1 MTAAIRTRKPV
12 LIGGIAKAFR
22 LLSTNVAP
30 SLRPYQ
36 QECLDVCIE
45 QFKKGI
51 KKQVVSLPVGS
62 GKTVIFSNLISKLPN
77 PTQQATKA
85 LVIAHREELIYQA
98 YKQIQRIA
106 PNLTIEIDKGKQHAT
121 GAADVIIASVPT
133 LGRKESLRIEKYDP
147 QEFKCII
154 IDEAHHAAAST
165 YLKILDHFGA
175 REPESHMLVWGC
187 SATVRRH
194 DGLKLDGIFDYI
206 AYHKSF
212 LDMIEQ
218 NWLCNLKITT
228 VKTNT
233 DLSGIR
239 RYNFDFNT
247 AQLASRTNVPQR
259 NEIIIH
265 SYLKYAADRASTL
278 VFAVDIKHA
287 ETLAELFTSYGVEA
301 KCVTSKTH
309 NTSRAEILADFR
321 ARKFPVLIN
330 CGILTEGTD
339 IPGIDCVIM
348 ARPTQS
354 HVLFQQMLG
363 RGMRLHPEKTDCL
376 ALDVVDNFNSHD
388 LVTIPT
394 LLGLDYNVEFSAQKE
409 AKNTTGTYFEPMV
422 LPTTLTGI
430 SLVDDQSVEVNIL
443 SVDVTEYDNPYELQR
458 SKSSTTSKLEK
469 LSKYRWLTIG
479 HDTYILN
486 TNKRTIRLEKDPDG
500 QYYLVSQARHQQQ
513 ASPYTHRRE
522 LSDTLTSAIHAC
534 DTYLDSKYGLQFFA
548 LRNAPWRNQPA
559 TAGQLR
565 YLKRLMGDNFPTQE
579 KLRKGEAN
587 DLIAKLTEGA
597 GKVYKEK
604 LKLAKNMEKLE
615 SKKQE
620 KMERM
625 RVAVGPISE

>member
-1 MTAAIRTRKPV
+1 M
-12 LIGGIAKAFR
+12 
-22 LLSTNVAP
+22 
-30 SLRPYQ
+30 
-36 QECLDVCIE
+36 
-45 QFKKGI
+45 
-51 KKQVVSLPVGS
+51 
-62 GKTVIFSNLISKLPN
+62 LPN
-77 PTQQATKA
+77 PTPRATKA

-98 YKQIQRIA
+98 YKQIQRIS

-133 LGRKESLRIEKYDP
+133 LGRKESLRMEKYDP
-147 QEFKCII
+147 EEFKCII

-175 REPESHMLVWGC
+175 REPNSHMLIWGC

-218 NWLCNLKITT
+218 KWLCNLKITT

-247 AQLASRTNVPQR
+247 AQLSSRTNVPQR
-259 NEIIIH
+259 NEIIIN
-265 SYLKYAADRASTL
+265 SYMKFAGNRASTL

-287 ETLAELFTSYGVEA
+287 ETLAELFTSYGYES
-301 KCVTSKTH
+301 KCVTSKTPSS
-309 NTSRAEILADFR
+309 SRSEILADFR
-321 ARKFPVLIN
+321 LRKFPILVN

-363 RGMRLHPEKTDCL
+363 RGMRLHPEKADCL
-376 ALDVVDNFNSHD
+376 ALDIVDNFNTHD
-388 LVTIPT
+388 LVTVPT
-394 LLGLDYNVEFSAQKE
+394 LLGLDYDVEFADKDATLARKE
-409 AKNTTGTYFEPMV
+409 AKSTRENQPVEGTI
-422 LPTTLTGI
+422 T
-430 SLVDDQSVEVNIL
+430 
-443 SVDVTEYDNPYELQR
+443 SVDIAEYDNPYELQR
-458 SKSSTTSKLEK
+458 SKSPTAAKLEK
-469 LSKYRWLTIG
+469 LSKYRWLSIG
-479 HDTYILN
+479 DDAYILS
-486 TNKRTIRLEKDPDG
+486 TNKRTIRLEKSVDG
-500 QYYLVSQARHQQQ
+500 YYRAKLKNRIM
-513 ASPYTHRRE
+513 SPSSAMVYSKPQD
-522 LSDTLTSAIHAC
+522 LPIVCDTLVTAIHAC
-534 DTYLDSKYGLQFFA
+534 DTYVDSKYGLQFFA
-548 LRNAPWRNQPA
+548 LRNAPWRRQPA
-559 TAGQLR
+559 SAGQLR
-565 YLKRLMGDNFPTQE
+565 YLKRLMGENFPTKE
-579 KLRKGEAN
+579 KIHKGEAN

-604 LKLAKNMEKLE
+604 LKIVKSVEKLE
-615 SKKQE
+615 VKKQE
-620 KMERM
+620 KIERM